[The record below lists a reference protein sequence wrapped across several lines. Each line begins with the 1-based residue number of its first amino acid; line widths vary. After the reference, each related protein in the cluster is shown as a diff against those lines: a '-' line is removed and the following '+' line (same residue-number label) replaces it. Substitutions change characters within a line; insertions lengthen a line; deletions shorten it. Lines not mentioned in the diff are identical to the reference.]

1 MKWRHQ
7 GAWRGGAGGWKQR
20 GGEARSRRRG
30 GEWGGIRRIALRLCS
45 IKGEITHLLRFFL
58 KTTALIDQTAW
69 MYRPIFNM
77 KYRHQKS
84 ITPVFPLPSPRGCVR
99 LGVAGSSS
107 LRRRLMHLHQRL
119 PPPCAVSTRGVSRPL
134 RVAMDLRPSPS
145 DTHIML
151 SAGTCAWQMEK
162 SIIFNNYLT
171 FPPPHRSPLLYF
183 CCFPP
188 KAVIIIRDFFS
199 PLLFLKHKNRL

>member
-7 GAWRGGAGGWKQR
+7 GAWRGGEGGWKQR
-20 GGEARSRRRG
+20 RGEARSRRRG
-30 GEWGGIRRIALRLCS
+30 REWGGIRRIALRLCS

-84 ITPVFPLPSPRGCVR
+84 ITPVFPLPSPRACVRACVR

-107 LRRRLMHLHQRL
+107 QRRRLMHLHQRL
-119 PPPCAVSTRGVSRPL
+119 PSPALCLPAASPVPSCGYGSPAVSVWHAHYVICRDMCLTNGEV
-134 RVAMDLRPSPS
+134 D
-145 DTHIML
+145 HI
-151 SAGTCAWQMEK
+151 Q
-162 SIIFNNYLT
+162 
-171 FPPPHRSPLLYF
+171 
-183 CCFPP
+183 
-188 KAVIIIRDFFS
+188 
-199 PLLFLKHKNRL
+199 